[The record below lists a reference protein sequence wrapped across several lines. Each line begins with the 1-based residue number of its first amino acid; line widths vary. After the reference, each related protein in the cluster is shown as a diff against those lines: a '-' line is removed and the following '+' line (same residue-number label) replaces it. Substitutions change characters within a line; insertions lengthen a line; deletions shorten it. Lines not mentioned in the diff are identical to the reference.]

1 MTTTEDTLT
10 NPAQA
15 QTTTTARRR
24 SMQEV
29 LADWDDDNTT
39 SDNAPTTPT
48 TTPHN
53 ATAAPNTADIVTED
67 GERYVYNPD
76 TQRHEF
82 YEMVQHA
89 EKPRQPRTRQAAI
102 PFDADMIRTI
112 RTLRQ
117 TGYTIPEITACVR
130 EHPGY
135 ERATPDIVRLRIER
149 GPTKVREQRTIPY
162 EQFLTILNNK
172 GQNHD

>member
-1 MTTTEDTLT
+1 MTSKEDNRVLAT
-10 NPAQA
+10 QA
-15 QTTTTARRR
+15 PTTTTAPKR

-29 LADWDDDNTT
+29 LADWDDTSTPTDTT
-39 SDNAPTTPT
+39 TTTPT
-48 TTPHN
+48 NTPAN
-53 ATAAPNTADIVTED
+53 AIPALNTADIVTEE

-76 TQRHEF
+76 TRRHEF
-82 YEMVQHA
+82 HSMVHPA
-89 EKPRQPRTRQAAI
+89 EKPRKLRTRQAAI

-112 RTLRQ
+112 RTLRK

-135 ERATPDIVRLRIER
+135 DRATPDIVRLRIER

-162 EQFLTILNNK
+162 DHFLTILNK
-172 GQNHD
+172 DRDSYE